1 MRNVKGIAYTRD
13 LSTRG
18 KLLPY
23 EEKFAAFIKA
33 IADHRGQNLS
43 IVISEPWVIG
53 DSYGEMVESLSRLAD
68 ASLTLA
74 VVERSRDIRNN

>member
-1 MRNVKGIAYTRD
+1 MKNIKGIAYTRD
-13 LSTRG
+13 PSTRG

-23 EEKFAAFIKA
+23 EEKFAALIKA
-33 IADHRGQNLS
+33 IAEHRDQNFT
-43 IVISEPWVIG
+43 IIISEPWVIG

-74 VVERSRDIRNN
+74 VVGRNSNIRNN